1 LSGQTYQPGAH
12 KQKQIKAAEDAFWD
26 HKRRYG
32 SRRLVVEL
40 EELNEP
46 MGRHR
51 VRSLM
56 QQQGLKAI
64 QPRSFVPR
72 TTDLPIKSCI

>member
-1 LSGQTYQPGAH
+1 LSEQAYQPGE
-12 KQKQIKAAEDAFWD
+12 QKQIKAVEDAFRD

-32 SRRLVVEL
+32 SRRLVVEP
-40 EELNEP
+40 EELEQP

-64 QPRSFVPR
+64 QPGSFVPH
-72 TTDLPIKSCI
+72 TTDLLIKSCI